1 MRTIFYTSRKS
12 LKEGNYKPESKKI
25 SGAKLKEREKEKTAH
40 LLRQVAT
47 K

>member
-1 MRTIFYTSRKS
+1 MRTILCTSRKS

-25 SGAKLKEREKEKTAH
+25 LGAKLKEREREKIAF
-40 LLRQVAT
+40 LLRQIAT